1 MIKFTFGL
9 TKNKSKSIY
18 INMPSNMNT
27 GRFRTRRDCYYKKD
41 NQSLADIKNSNY
53 YPCGQ
58 IPEND
63 KNLVKHYK
71 NYINRGLEHVPYLE
85 KKSCIVRQRKGLR
98 KKPVIIPNNNSN
110 NSNNDVVAFSRLS
123 NF

>member
-1 MIKFTFGL
+1 
-9 TKNKSKSIY
+9 
-18 INMPSNMNT
+18 MPSNMNT
-27 GRFRTRRDCYYKKD
+27 GRFRTRLDCCYKKD
-41 NQSLADIKNSNY
+41 NQSITDLQNSRY

-63 KNLVKHYK
+63 KHLVKHYK
-71 NYINRGLEHVPYLE
+71 NYINRGLEHVSYLE

-98 KKPVIIPNNNSN
+98 KKPVIVQNNRSN
-110 NSNNDVVAFSRLS
+110 NSNNDIVAFSRLS